1 MPPLRV
7 GTDYSGIEA
16 PIVTLRALHQPVS
29 HEFSSEICPHATK
42 VIKAL
47 FKPKVLF
54 ANALKQRTLPS
65 KLDIYVAGFP
75 CPIFSQI
82 NSLTGNHAD
91 ARNPLVHFK
100 NCLSVVKACKPKVFI
115 LENVKNIKHT
125 QGGKIWKKLHQSVRN
140 VCESHYHL
148 VTHKMNTKDYGAPQ
162 NRERMYII
170 GLRNDIARKPLSCPK
185 TKPLKIKFEDI
196 MEKRAQRRAI
206 SPKMQQRYDKC
217 SKQIPLSSFMPVSIL
232 RMKCCGSPLPP
243 CLTRR
248 GEGIYWSKR
257 NILTTVREEL
267 RLQGFPDTFKFPE
280 GMSGTVCRQL
290 IGNSMS
296 VNVLKALFK
305 QIFKETKLRKA
316 RSRSQ

>member
-16 PIVTLRALHQPVS
+16 PIVTLRALRQPVL
-29 HEFSSEICPHATK
+29 HQFSSEICPHATK

-47 FKPKVLF
+47 FNPEVLF
-54 ANALKQRTLPS
+54 TNALQQRTLPS

-75 CPIFSQI
+75 CPVFSKL

-91 ARNPLVHFK
+91 VRNPLKHFK

-125 QGGKIWKKLHQSVRN
+125 QGGTIWKRLQQHLRKECQSR
-140 VCESHYHL
+140 YHL
-148 VTHKMNTKDYGAPQ
+148 VSHVMNTKDYGLPQ
-162 NRERMYII
+162 NRERVYII
-170 GLRNDIARKPLSCPK
+170 GLRKDIAREPLSRPK
-185 TKPLKIKFEDI
+185 PKKLKIKFEDI
-196 MEKRAQRRAI
+196 MEKQASRRTI
-206 SPKMQQRYDKC
+206 NPRMQQRYDAC
-217 SKQIPLSSFMPVSIL
+217 SKQLPLSSCFMPVSIL
-232 RMKCCGSPLPP
+232 RMKCSGSSLPP
-243 CLTRR
+243 TLSKEGR
-248 GEGIYWSKR
+248 GIYWSRKK
-257 NILTTVREEL
+257 IMTTVREEL

-280 GMSGTVCRQL
+280 GMSHTVCRQL

-305 QIFKETKLRKA
+305 QVFKETKLREA
-316 RSRSQ
+316 ESQ